1 MAYGVEKPASSA
13 SCHPFLRS
21 TGLSNPLRYAF
32 ARSLV
37 SERAKQG
44 PIRSPM
50 LSNRLVHNSSG
61 DENDEGASTFI
72 GSLLPFLF
80 FLLSYHTYHCSTSR
94 GPDRISER
102 YRSSRHRLYA
112 PLSLTV
118 PRAVP
123 VHVCAS
129 ETDSPC
135 SSGRLCWLI
144 SCLLGPGEY
153 FTVIAGHEDA
163 PQEGRWHCL
172 VAGCVN
178 DRFDQSAADHVRDTL
193 APSAGG
199 GGPGTLWAG
208 HLAAWW
214 ALGQY

>member
-80 FLLSYHTYHCSTSR
+80 FLLSYHTYHCSNSSDDPCGHHASQNCTS
-94 GPDRISER
+94 PQDFLLHATS
-102 YRSSRHRLYA
+102 YFSSLHR
-112 PLSLTV
+112 
-118 PRAVP
+118 
-123 VHVCAS
+123 
-129 ETDSPC
+129 
-135 SSGRLCWLI
+135 
-144 SCLLGPGEY
+144 
-153 FTVIAGHEDA
+153 
-163 PQEGRWHCL
+163 
-172 VAGCVN
+172 
-178 DRFDQSAADHVRDTL
+178 
-193 APSAGG
+193 
-199 GGPGTLWAG
+199 
-208 HLAAWW
+208 
-214 ALGQY
+214 

>member
-80 FLLSYHTYHCSTSR
+80 FLLSYHTYHCSTRFRAIKR
-94 GPDRISER
+94 GNMHGKADIVVSTQ
-102 YRSSRHRLYA
+102 A
-112 PLSLTV
+112 
-118 PRAVP
+118 
-123 VHVCAS
+123 
-129 ETDSPC
+129 
-135 SSGRLCWLI
+135 
-144 SCLLGPGEY
+144 
-153 FTVIAGHEDA
+153 
-163 PQEGRWHCL
+163 
-172 VAGCVN
+172 CV
-178 DRFDQSAADHVRDTL
+178 RRTR
-193 APSAGG
+193 
-199 GGPGTLWAG
+199 
-208 HLAAWW
+208 
-214 ALGQY
+214 